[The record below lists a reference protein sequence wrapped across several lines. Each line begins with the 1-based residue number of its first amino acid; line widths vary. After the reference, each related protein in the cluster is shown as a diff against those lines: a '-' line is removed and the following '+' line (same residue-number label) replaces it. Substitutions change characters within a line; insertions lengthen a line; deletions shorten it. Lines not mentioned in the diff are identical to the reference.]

1 MTSDYYPYEPRIRW
15 DHGEF
20 NNLLL
25 WATQRGMS
33 DLCLRSGLPAWMRLN
48 GTWRPVTKKAIST
61 DELLAAL
68 ERLTRNNSVAA
79 LIKSGQS
86 DYDFAHEI
94 EESRGVRL
102 RYRGNATPVADGY
115 STGVKIVFRAI
126 PSMPPALEDLH
137 VEAEILEHAMPPHG
151 LVLVTGVMGSGKSTL
166 LAAILRRIIEKA
178 GATSVPMKLPL
189 SSILTPFPIPA
200 GRYRKAPSRNI

>member
-68 ERLTRNNSVAA
+68 ERLTRNNSGCRPDQ
-79 LIKSGQS
+79 IRS
-86 DYDFAHEI
+86 
-94 EESRGVRL
+94 VRL
-102 RYRGNATPVADGY
+102 
-115 STGVKIVFRAI
+115 
-126 PSMPPALEDLH
+126 
-137 VEAEILEHAMPPHG
+137 
-151 LVLVTGVMGSGKSTL
+151 
-166 LAAILRRIIEKA
+166 
-178 GATSVPMKLPL
+178 
-189 SSILTPFPIPA
+189 
-200 GRYRKAPSRNI
+200 

>member
-1 MTSDYYPYEPRIRW
+1 MD
-15 DHGEF
+15 
-20 NNLLL
+20 
-25 WATQRGMS
+25 A
-33 DLCLRSGLPAWMRLN
+33 LN

-115 STGVKIVFRAI
+115 FHGRQDCLSGNS
-126 PSMPPALEDLH
+126 SMPPALEDLL
-137 VEAEILEHAMPPHG
+137 VEAEILEHAMPSHG

-166 LAAILRRIIEKA
+166 LAAILAASLKTA

-200 GRYRKAPSRNI
+200 GRYRKAPSREHLKSFSDCDAQRTRTAPGCGAVRGKSRPRYAPGHD

>member
-86 DYDFAHEI
+86 D
-94 EESRGVRL
+94 
-102 RYRGNATPVADGY
+102 
-115 STGVKIVFRAI
+115 
-126 PSMPPALEDLH
+126 
-137 VEAEILEHAMPPHG
+137 
-151 LVLVTGVMGSGKSTL
+151 
-166 LAAILRRIIEKA
+166 
-178 GATSVPMKLPL
+178 
-189 SSILTPFPIPA
+189 
-200 GRYRKAPSRNI
+200 